1 MILVTGGTGFIGKSL
16 VRHLVEIGKPVRLL
30 LRPSAQSPNLP
41 KSVSV
46 QVAVCSLRD
55 ERGLRAAM
63 RDVDLIIHLAGGE
76 RLGSRS
82 DLEGVDVDGTRTI
95 AKVAAETGV
104 KRLVY
109 LSHLGANRASAY
121 PVLKAKGISES
132 YIQQSGVEFTILRTA
147 PVYGPGD
154 QFTTSLAKLCRI
166 APGFILVPGKGDS
179 LLQPVWVGDLVV
191 CLGLAMD
198 NPDFANQLVSLGGS
212 ETFRFREVVEMVMD
226 ACGYRRHIYSLG
238 PAYLRYVALWSESLY
253 PSFPLSLFW
262 LDYLSV
268 DRTCSLDIL
277 PRQFGLIPARFG
289 QMLDYLK
296 EKDSS
301 K

>member
-16 VRHLVEIGKPVRLL
+16 VRHLVEIGRPVRIL
-30 LRPSAQSPNLP
+30 LRPSPHSPNLP
-41 KSVSV
+41 KGVSV

-63 RDVDLIIHLAGGE
+63 KDVDLIIHLAGGE

-82 DLEGVDVDGTRTI
+82 DLEGVDVDGTRTV
-95 AKVAAETGV
+95 AKVAGETGV

-109 LSHLGANRASAY
+109 LSHLGADRASAY

-132 YIQQSGVEFTILRTA
+132 YIQQSGVDFTILRTA

-154 QFTTSLAKLCRI
+154 QFTISLVKLFRM
-166 APGFILVPGKGDS
+166 APGFFLLPGKGDT
-179 LLQPVWVGDLVV
+179 LLQPLSVGDLVV
-191 CLGLAMD
+191 CLGLVIE
-198 NPDFANQLVSLGGS
+198 NPDFSNQLVSIGGS
-212 ETFRFREVVEMVMD
+212 ETFRFRQVAEMVMN
-226 ACGYRRHIYSLG
+226 ACGYRRQIYSIG
-238 PAYLRYVALWSESLY
+238 PAYLRYIALWIESLV
-253 PSFPLSLFW
+253 PRFPLSLFW

-268 DRTCSLDIL
+268 DRTCSLDVL

-289 QMLDYLK
+289 QMLGYLK
-296 EKDSS
+296 TS
-301 K
+301 